1 MTDPSYFQK
10 HLHFLAILMFYLL
23 PTLIGSVVA
32 FYSRNVLDKDNK
44 NKVTKITS
52 SVVIT
57 LFLSALTPSILL
69 AATDTYIRGLLNDD
83 NILIGLSF
91 LVGCMGSEIMGT
103 ITSYT
108 KFIKILGKMGD
119 HIDNLKGV
127 SGIAREFEKLNED
140 ITMNDFD
147 KKNSDKKDQ

>member
-1 MTDPSYFQK
+1 M
-10 HLHFLAILMFYLL
+10 
-23 PTLIGSVVA
+23 
-32 FYSRNVLDKDNK
+32 
-44 NKVTKITS
+44 
-52 SVVIT
+52 IT